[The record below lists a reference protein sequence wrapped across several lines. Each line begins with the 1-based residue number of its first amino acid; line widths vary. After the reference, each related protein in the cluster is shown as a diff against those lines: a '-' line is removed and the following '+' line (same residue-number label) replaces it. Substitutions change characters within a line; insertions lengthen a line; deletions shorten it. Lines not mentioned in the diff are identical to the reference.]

1 MHPAFSVIFLTTL
14 IGTAQGLFLALV
26 TAQVYALD
34 GILPAQ
40 TPDFYIKGSFIALV
54 LLALGLVAA
63 AFHLGKLEFFITR
76 AWRGMSQW
84 RTSWLSRE
92 LIALPLFMGL
102 VFLYFVAHYAGMHE
116 PLFAI
121 GGKLMIDTSLLLGI
135 LGAVMAFALY
145 ISTAMIY
152 ASVRFMQE
160 WHSPLT
166 VINYTLFGLAS
177 GFALAAGFSA
187 AVGSEL
193 VGFFTGWALIFTIAS
208 AVTRGASLYRN
219 GRIEHKSTMQTAI
232 GVRHTKIQQKTM
244 GFMGGS
250 FNTREFFHHANAST
264 YNMMRYAFIVLVF
277 VVPVILLLLDA
288 PLLAFIAQYIG
299 LLAERWY
306 FFAEAKHPQNLYYQS
321 IS

>member
-14 IGTAQGLFLALV
+14 IGAAQGLFLALV
-26 TAQVYALD
+26 TAQVYAVD

-40 TPDFYIKGSFIALV
+40 EPGFYVQGSFIALV

-63 AFHLGKLEFFITR
+63 AFHLGKLEYFITR

-92 LIALPLFMGL
+92 LIALPIFMGL
-102 VFLYFVAHYAGMHE
+102 VFLYFAAHYAGLHE
-116 PLFAI
+116 PLFTI
-121 GGKLMIDTSLLLGI
+121 GGKLAVDATLLIGI
-135 LGAVMAFALY
+135 VGAVMAFVLY

-166 VINYTLFGLAS
+166 VFNYILFGLAS
-177 GFALAAGFSA
+177 GFVLAAAFA
-187 AVGSEL
+187 ATVGSDL

-219 GRIEHKSTMQTAI
+219 ARIEHKSNLQTAI
-232 GVRHTKIQQKTM
+232 GVRHPRIRQKSM

-250 FNTREFFHHANAST
+250 FNTREFFHHASDSA
-264 YNMMRYAFIVLVF
+264 YDMMRYAFIALVF

-321 IS
+321 IA